1 MQTIWRIGFLC
12 SDGKSEWCG
21 VGNIEIAAIAFPDA
35 RVSAEKLT
43 WDWKAKRP
51 LISKVI
57 LTWPSGKTYWTGTLS
72 NDQISWEMKPLPV
85 YAGFELDL
93 GFRGKKPIEATEQVV
108 EAA

>member
-72 NDQISWEMKPLPV
+72 NDQISWEMKPRPFTPALSWTLAF
-85 YAGFELDL
+85 AGKNQL
-93 GFRGKKPIEATEQVV
+93 RRQSK
-108 EAA
+108 